1 MPAVPAAVP
10 APQRSTRLPMGL
22 PTPRRVL
29 PGSPRSAVPGGL
41 SPSPG
46 PVPMAHADDA
56 WGSCQ
61 LAAREPECQI
71 CYSRYD
77 ARTRRPAELLCG
89 HRLCARCLSRMVALG
104 DASPRR
110 LRCPFCRRRSPVPGG
125 DARRPQDD
133 GEGPVPPTRCERD
146 PPSPPEVLLSP
157 SVLQPSPGADCLV
170 LTILEVPAGAVPTE
184 ALGALEVVRPQLRRN
199 SRARRCRSA
208 PRCLLGTLCL
218 LYCSSLPLGIYLLL
232 SRHHGLGLAL
242 VSLLPAALLLCV
254 SCSLCRCLCREL
266 CAFPSP

>member
-1 MPAVPAAVP
+1 
-10 APQRSTRLPMGL
+10 
-22 PTPRRVL
+22 
-29 PGSPRSAVPGGL
+29 
-41 SPSPG
+41 
-46 PVPMAHADDA
+46 MAREDEARGD
-56 WGSCQ
+56 CQ
-61 LAAREPECQI
+61 LADQEPECQI

-77 ARTRRPAELLCG
+77 ARARRPTVLLCG
-89 HRLCARCLSRMVALG
+89 HRLCARCLRRMVALG

-110 LRCPFCRRRSPVPGG
+110 LRCPFCRRQSPVPGE
-125 DARRPQDD
+125 DARRPRDD
-133 GEGPVPPTRCERD
+133 GEGPAPPTRRERD

-157 SVLQPSPGADCLV
+157 SVLQPSPGPDCLV

-184 ALGALEVVRPQLRRN
+184 ALGALEVVRLQSRRK
-199 SRARRCRSA
+199 SRARRCRAA

-232 SRHHGLGLAL
+232 SQHHGLGLAL

-254 SCSLCRCLCREL
+254 SCSLCQCLCREL

>member
-10 APQRSTRLPMGL
+10 A
-22 PTPRRVL
+22 
-29 PGSPRSAVPGGL
+29 RSASLASLWDGPPPAACPPGA
-41 SPSPG
+41 PAG
-46 PVPMAHADDA
+46 PVPMAHEDEAR
-56 WGSCQ
+56 GGRQ
-61 LAAREPECQI
+61 LAAQEPECQI

-77 ARTRRPAELLCG
+77 ARARRPTVLLCG
-89 HRLCARCLSRMVALG
+89 HRLCARCLRRMVALG

-110 LRCPFCRRRSPVPGG
+110 LRCPFCRRQSPVPGG
-125 DARRPQDD
+125 DAQRPQDD
-133 GEGPVPPTRCERD
+133 GEGPAPPTRCERD

-157 SVLQPSPGADCLV
+157 SVLQPSPGPDCLV

-184 ALGALEVVRPQLRRN
+184 ALGALEVVRLQSRRK
-199 SRARRCRSA
+199 SRARRCRAA

-232 SRHHGLGLAL
+232 SQHHGLGLAL

-254 SCSLCRCLCREL
+254 SCSLCQCLCREL